1 MIPAT
6 IGLILAVLFFALLAV
21 GLLWICGK
29 FFPEFPIAR
38 WICGALLLIIILLFA
53 SGQVHLPFYL
63 R

>member
-6 IGLILAVLFFALLAV
+6 IGLILAVLFF
-21 GLLWICGK
+21 
-29 FFPEFPIAR
+29 
-38 WICGALLLIIILLFA
+38 ALLLIIILLFA